1 MATNVSLNPSRMTC
15 WVLMA
20 LPLTAAF
27 AQQSE
32 PFAATEREISAEAAQ
47 LMQSPGYREKAWGAY
62 LSGKYRLQD
71 QSTALV
77 SQLAAWHELAANTL
91 RGDTPEY
98 AAIQAT
104 LDALIQLGH
113 PVDPANLMSFQRQWP
128 VEVLILLAQDP
139 PGSREALLTMAR
151 TTERDPVGTIWVAA
165 HNLLVESRSAGIAA
179 LILSEVNVSHVFRVT
194 LGSRLRP
201 GERSV
206 HGAGAVCFGPW
217 ELAPGFPPFNV
228 DELVFLPQTGDVIAA
243 PGMHPV
249 YYHRAL
255 PNGLRGG
262 AFVPLDHQEYCLE
275 YLAALSYLSLNT
287 IKQALAPAT
296 HIRWTNLTDY
306 RNQVNAAISAQRV
319 CIQLLLEKAAQRR
332 STRAGRS
339 GCVTTRDSHRAGRP
353 TPGGPG
359 PSEFA
364 ARSGTHQV
372 TAWQALSGPA
382 GIVKAWC

>member
-1 MATNVSLNPSRMTC
+1 MCPSILSIVRGSDLRRMTC
-15 WVLMA
+15 LVLMV
-20 LPLTAAF
+20 LPVTAAF

-32 PFAATEREISAEAAQ
+32 PFAATEREISAEATQ

-62 LSGKYRLQD
+62 VAGKYRLQD
-71 QSTALV
+71 QATALV
-77 SQLAAWHELAANTL
+77 SQLAAWHEVAGNTL
-91 RGDTPEY
+91 RADTPEY

-113 PVDPANLMSFQRQWP
+113 PVDAANLLPFQKQWP
-128 VEVLILLAQDP
+128 VEMLILLAQDP

-151 TTERDPVGTIWVAA
+151 TTERDPVGTVWVAA
-165 HNLLVESRSAGIAA
+165 HNLLVESRSAGIAS
-179 LILSEVNVSHVFRVT
+179 LILSEANISHVFHVT
-194 LGSRLRP
+194 LGSRFRP

-217 ELAPGFPPFNV
+217 ELAPGFPPFSIY
-228 DELVFLPQTGDVIAA
+228 ELVFSPQTGDVIVA

-287 IKQALAPAT
+287 IKQALAPST
-296 HIRWTNLTDY
+296 QMRWTNLTDY
-306 RNQVNAAISAQRV
+306 RNQVNAAICAQRV
-319 CIQLLLEKAAQRR
+319 GIQRLLEKLQSAGALAPDEADALQLEILIEQDDQRQ
-332 STRAGRS
+332 AGPALPNLLP
-339 GCVTTRDSHRAGRP
+339 VP
-353 TPGGPG
+353 
-359 PSEFA
+359 
-364 ARSGTHQV
+364 ARS
-372 TAWQALSGPA
+372 
-382 GIVKAWC
+382 K